1 MDIEHHIEDHGNGR
15 YTLFVDGSPV
25 VVIDW
30 LHGVRVCRW
39 QVYGPADLD
48 RAVALMEGF
57 FHLAALI
64 GQEPHRAP
72 PVVDDGEHFKSRHR
86 KEKRK

>member
-1 MDIEHHIEDHGNGR
+1 MDIEHHIEDHGSGV
-15 YTLFVDGSPV
+15 YTLYVEGSPV

-30 LHGVRVCRW
+30 LHGQRVCRW

-64 GQEPHRAP
+64 GQEPRRVAP
-72 PVVDDGEHFKSRHR
+72 PAEPTPTAKQR